1 MTPSFDI
8 FFDVRL
14 NKRLSEHSW
23 GWWFETPSR
32 PLWLKWFQNLI
43 TSSINR
49 LKPITFTRGWAEKV
63 SLVIHE
69 NQTVR
74 WFNQYND
81 SIYSFAT
88 LRYNS
93 NHCHRIRTNWSPLFR
108 RHLRINFVDSFFFY
122 YYYYFVLFLVCL
134 FAFSFWFVTCQN
146 LQFLA
151 SMFVC
156 RFVTCQNLQF
166 LASMF
171 VCRFVTCQ
179 NLQFWQVCSF
189 VGLLLAKIYNF
200 WQVCSFVG
208 VSVCLSVSL
217 SVLSSITHE
226 RFDISSPNLVHI
238 WNGWAVPV
246 CDIDK

>member
-1 MTPSFDI
+1 MKWVWICIANSTPS
-8 FFDVRL
+8 L
-14 NKRLSEHSW
+14 
-23 GWWFETPSR
+23 
-32 PLWLKWFQNLI
+32 
-43 TSSINR
+43 
-49 LKPITFTRGWAEKV
+49 
-63 SLVIHE
+63 
-69 NQTVR
+69 
-74 WFNQYND
+74 
-81 SIYSFAT
+81 
-88 LRYNS
+88 
-93 NHCHRIRTNWSPLFR
+93 SPLQQESPLNWTVCCVFQ
-108 RHLRINFVDSFFFY
+108 FFEHQHMHNNDTEMVPF
-122 YYYYFVLFLVCL
+122 
-134 FAFSFWFVTCQN
+134 
-146 LQFLA
+146 QFEYQL
-151 SMFVC
+151 SC
-156 RFVTCQNLQF
+156 IITCQNLQF